1 MFWASHGAANIN
13 FGRQNVDIA
22 ENIQQHPASDV
33 TFDVTFPNA
42 LFYKQITKHKL
53 FTCRINQII
62 CQTFNIHMNAC

>member
-1 MFWASHGAANIN
+1 VFWESHGAANIN

-53 FTCRINQII
+53 FIVELIKSFAKLLIFT
-62 CQTFNIHMNAC
+62 